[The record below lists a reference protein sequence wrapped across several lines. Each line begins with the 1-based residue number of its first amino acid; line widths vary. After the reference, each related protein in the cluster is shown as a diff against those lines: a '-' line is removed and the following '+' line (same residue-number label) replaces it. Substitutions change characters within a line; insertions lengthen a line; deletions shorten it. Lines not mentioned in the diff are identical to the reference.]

1 MIGDPME
8 TNRSEHNEGAGA
20 AAWLVIIILA
30 VLAAALYGCGCATS
44 QPTERYPFPK
54 MLDPV
59 TEEVP
64 NVKVK

>member
-1 MIGDPME
+1 ME

-30 VLAAALYGCGCATS
+30 MLVAALYGCGCATS
-44 QPTERYPFPK
+44 DATRANHYPVPV

-59 TEEVP
+59 TEEAPDVHIR
-64 NVKVK
+64 

>member
-1 MIGDPME
+1 ME

-30 VLAAALYGCGCATS
+30 VLAAALYGCGCAS
-44 QPTERYPFPK
+44 HKPASRYPVPH

-59 TEEVP
+59 TERTPDVH
-64 NVKVK
+64 VK